1 MSLKL
6 VLELEAAAA
15 MTNAE
20 QLVDSLRGLLLKRKT
35 KRDLAGSDR
44 SPNRFFP
51 RVISFPVDNVRTY
64 S

>member
-20 QLVDSLRGLLLKRKT
+20 QTVDSLRGLLLKRKT

-44 SPNRFFP
+44 SPNRFLP
-51 RVISFPVDNVRTY
+51 CLISFPVDNVRAY